1 MVDSRPAAVAADHAA
16 RVAFVSTFPPQQCGI
31 ATFCQDV
38 RRAVEAAAPLHHPVV
53 PIAKAGEEVAR
64 GALHH
69 IERDDPETYRE
80 AARTLNEAGVDVVV
94 LQHEF
99 GIYGGP
105 SGQMLAELLERL
117 EKPVVTILHTVLPD
131 PNDEQREAM
140 RVILERS
147 ARVVTMAERGRRIL
161 REAYDA
167 PASQIAVIPH
177 GYPERAPQD
186 RDALKKA
193 YGYEGRK
200 VLLTFGLLSPG
211 KGIETAIEALP
222 QVVEAC
228 PDALYVVAGA
238 THPEVKKQQGEAY
251 RESLAA
257 RAEEL
262 GVSNALHLADGY
274 LGLSE
279 LLDHLQMADAYV
291 TPYPNVRQITSGTL
305 SYAFGMGLPIVST
318 PYWHAEELL
327 AGGLGRL
334 VPFSDPNAMGA
345 ALAGLLAD
353 DDGRARLSERVRRAA
368 DGMSWPAVG
377 RTYERLFARVAREAR
392 GGATVHHVNFGG
404 ANVGGSADAA
414 APSVAAA
421 NRFGHLLRMTD
432 GVGIAQHARFKVP
445 DRDHGYCVDDCVRVL
460 IAAAEEAGRPGTPA
474 ALGDAVSA
482 CAAFTEHA
490 WNEEADRF
498 RNFLS
503 FDRRWLETEGSQ
515 DSNGRTLW
523 ALGWTSARA
532 WEDAT
537 ADWAEHLYLRTR
549 HLRDALTSSR
559 ALAFAVLGEAE
570 RQGRRDREETALFD
584 RFGALMTHQ
593 WAEVAEGRAKARE
606 AEGHPPWRWFETS
619 LSYDNA
625 RLCEALLAAARVR
638 DRDDWR
644 VIALEALDWLWSI
657 QDRGDHLNMVATACF
672 GRDYVADEI
681 ADEQPVEATALVD
694 ACAAAYRATRDARWR
709 RRATDAFAWFGGR
722 NRLGAS
728 LVDPSDGACRD
739 GLHADRVNGNCGAE
753 SVLAYAQAAATLS
766 RLTARPAGQDTP
778 EAAAR

>member
-1 MVDSRPAAVAADHAA
+1 MSDLDRAAPAA
-16 RVAFVSTFPPQQCGI
+16 RTAFVSTFPPQQCGL
-31 ATFCQDV
+31 ATFCQDH
-38 RRAVEAAAPLHHPVV
+38 RRALEAAAPLHHPVV
-53 PIAKAGEEVAR
+53 PVAKAGEDIAR
-64 GALHH
+64 GALAR
-69 IERDDPETYRE
+69 IDRDDAGTYRA
-80 AARTLNEAGVDVVV
+80 AARTLNEAGVDVVCI
-94 LQHEF
+94 QHEF

-105 SGQMLAELLERL
+105 SGQMLGELLDNL
-117 EKPVVTILHTVLPD
+117 DKPVVTILHTVLPD
-131 PNDEQREAM
+131 PNDEQRAAM
-140 RVILERS
+140 EDVLRVS
-147 ARVVTMAERGRRIL
+147 ARVVTMAERGRAIL
-161 REAYDA
+161 RETYGARDE
-167 PASQIAVIPH
+167 QVVVIPH
-177 GYPERAPQD
+177 GYPERAAQD
-186 RDALKKA
+186 REALKRA

-222 QVVEAC
+222 QVAARC

-238 THPEVKKQQGEAY
+238 THPEVKRQQGETY
-251 RESLAA
+251 REGLQA

-262 GVSNALHLADGY
+262 GVAGHLRLADGY
-274 LGLSE
+274 LSLDA

-327 AGGLGRL
+327 ADGLGRL
-334 VPFSDPNAMGA
+334 VPFSDPAAMGE

-353 DDGRARLSERVRRAA
+353 DEGRAALSARVLAAA
-368 DGMSWPAVG
+368 DGMSWPAAG
-377 RTYERLFARVAREAR
+377 RRFERLFATVAAEAR
-392 GGATVHHVNFGG
+392 GAADKVHHVDFGR
-404 ANVGGSADAA
+404 AA
-414 APSVAAA
+414 EAEPAQ
-421 NRFGHLLRMTD
+421 RFGHLLRMTD

-445 DRDHGYCVDDCVRVL
+445 DRQHGYCVDDCARVL
-460 IAAAEEAGRPGTPA
+460 IAAAEEAGRPGMPE
-474 ALGDAVSA
+474 ALSDAVSA
-482 CAAFTEHA
+482 CAAFVEHA
-490 WNEEADRF
+490 WNPGADSY
-498 RNFLS
+498 RNFMAY
-503 FDRRWLETEGSQ
+503 DRSWLERSGSQ

-549 HLRDALTSSR
+549 HLRDALTSPR

-570 RQGRRDREETALFD
+570 RRRRRDRDETGLFD
-584 RFGALMTHQ
+584 RFGVLMMHQ
-593 WAEVAEGRAKARE
+593 WEEVALKRSAERE
-606 AEGHPPWRWFETS
+606 AEGHAPWRWFETS

-625 RLCEALLAAARVR
+625 RLCEALLAAAEVR
-638 DRDDWR
+638 GRKDWR
-644 VIALEALDWLWSI
+644 AAALSALDWLWSV

-672 GRDYVADEI
+672 GRPYVSDER

-694 ACAAAYRATRDARWR
+694 ACAAAYRATGDALWR

-728 LVDPSDGACRD
+728 LVDVTDGACRD

-753 SVLAYAQAAATLS
+753 SVLAYAQAAASLS
-766 RLTARPAGQDTP
+766 RLTRERGAPRTGL
-778 EAAAR
+778 AAVAL